1 MNKAESKYFNTALK
15 MNQAFLIL
23 LEKKDIEYIT
33 VTEIC
38 KYAEVNRST
47 FYLHYENIGDLL
59 NESVQY
65 MFDRFLTYFPD
76 KDINIVND
84 IKNANL
90 NDLYLITPKLLKPY
104 LTFIFEHKKLFATT
118 LSRSSSL
125 RLNEIYDKIFTNILS
140 RILDR
145 FGIPEK
151 RKKYMLEFYIHGIIA
166 VITEWLTNDCED
178 SIDYIIDI
186 ISEQIP
192 KLK

>member
-1 MNKAESKYFNTALK
+1 